1 MTMKDFLDRLS
12 VLWAEL
18 TEEQRKVIAKMIAR

>member
-12 VLWAEL
+12 VLWTEL